1 MNNSFNPELSVSKR
15 RISRLRSWF
24 ARRRRTIAAHMLRG
38 ACYGLGTGAVGLGF
52 WWIEWWAEHH

>member
-1 MNNSFNPELSVSKR
+1 MKNSFNPEPSGSKR
-15 RISRLRSWF
+15 RIGRLKRWV

-38 ACYGLGTGAVGLGF
+38 ACYGIGTGAAGLGF